1 MTPKRF
7 VGLGE
12 LLVRLAPDGYLRFPQ
27 ADKFN
32 VNYTG
37 AEGNMAIT
45 LCYMGMEASVV
56 TKLPDNEIGRCA
68 LRKLAMYGVDT
79 SHITFGGERIGLY
92 YLERGA
98 SQRPSRIIYD
108 RKHSAFSEA
117 SVNEFCWDEILKD
130 ADWFHFTGITAALS
144 ENCAKMCEQACITAK
159 RLGVRVSCDLNY
171 RKNLWTSEEAQR
183 TMRPLMQDV
192 DVLFA
197 NEEDS
202 EKALGIKADDTDT
215 TAGKLSVEGYAALA
229 RKLGDTFGFEKVAI
243 SLRESISASVNNWSA
258 LLYAGGEI
266 YLSKKYT
273 MQIVDRVGGGDSFA
287 SGMIYAL
294 LHDMDD
300 RTAVEFAAAASCL
313 KHSIEFDFNLS
324 TPDEVKALMSGDGSG
339 RVRR

>member
-1 MTPKRF
+1 MTKKRF

-12 LLVRLAPDGYLRFPQ
+12 LLVRLEPEGFLRFPQ

-37 AEGNMAIT
+37 AEGNMAIA
-45 LCYMGMEASVV
+45 LCYMGMEATMV

-79 SHITFGGERIGLY
+79 SHISFGGERIGLY

-144 ENCAKMCEQACITAK
+144 ENCARICEQACVAAK
-159 RLGVRVSCDLNY
+159 RLDVPVSCDLNY
-171 RKNLWTSEEAQR
+171 RKNLWTPEAAQR
-183 TMRPLMQDV
+183 TMRPLMQYV
-192 DVLFA
+192 DMLFG

-202 EKALGIKADDTDT
+202 EKVLGIKADNTDVA
-215 TAGKLSVEGYAALA
+215 AGKLSAEGYAVLA
-229 RKLGDTFGFEKVAI
+229 RKLSDTFGFERVAI
-243 SLRESISASVNNWSA
+243 SLRESISASVNNWSG
-258 LLYAGGEI
+258 LLYAGGET
-266 YLSKKYT
+266 YLSRQYT

-300 RTAVEFAAAASCL
+300 RTALEFAVAASCL

-324 TPDEVKALMSGDGSG
+324 TPDEVEALMSGHGSG

>member
-1 MTPKRF
+1 MKKRF
-7 VGLGE
+7 VGIGE
-12 LLVRLAPDGYLRFPQ
+12 LLVRLAPEGYLRFPQ

-37 AEGNMAIT
+37 SEGNMAIT
-45 LCYMGMEASVV
+45 LCYMGMDAAMV

-117 SVNEFCWDEILKD
+117 SPDEFCWDEILEG

-144 ENCAKMCEQACITAK
+144 ANCAKICEQACVTAE

-171 RKNLWTSEEAQR
+171 RKNLWTPEQAQR
-183 TMRPLMQDV
+183 TMRPLMRHV

-202 EKALGIKADDTDT
+202 EKTLGIKADGADV
-215 TAGKLSVEGYAALA
+215 TAGKLSTEGYSALA
-229 RKLGDTFGFEKVAI
+229 RKLSDTFGFEKVAI
-243 SLRESISASVNNWSA
+243 SLRESISASINNWSG
-258 LLYAGGEI
+258 LLYSGGDT
-266 YLSKKYT
+266 YVSKKYT
-273 MQIVDRVGGGDSFA
+273 MQVVDRVGGGDSFA
-287 SGMIYAL
+287 SGMIYAF
-294 LHDMDD
+294 LHGMDD

-324 TPDEVKALMSGDGSG
+324 TPDEVMTLMSGDASG
-339 RVRR
+339 RVHR

>member
-1 MTPKRF
+1 MTRKRF

-27 ADKFN
+27 AERFN

-45 LCYMGMEASVV
+45 LCYMGMDAALV
-56 TKLPDNEIGRCA
+56 TRLPDNDIGRCA

-117 SVNEFCWDEILKD
+117 SVDEFRWDEILKG

-144 ENCAKMCEQACITAK
+144 PNCASICQEASLAAK
-159 RLGVRVSCDLNY
+159 RLGIRVSCDLNY
-171 RKNLWTSEEAQR
+171 RKNLWSPEEAQR
-183 TMRPLMQDV
+183 TMRPLMKNV
-192 DVLFA
+192 DVLFG

-202 EKALGIKADDTDT
+202 EKALGVKADDTDI
-215 TAGKLSVEGYAALA
+215 TAGKLSIEGYTALA
-229 RKLGDTFGFEKVAI
+229 RRLVSTFGFEKVAI
-243 SLRESISASVNNWSA
+243 SLRESISASVNNWSG
-258 LLYAGGEI
+258 LLHSNGET
-266 YLSKKYT
+266 YLSKKYS

-294 LHDMDD
+294 LHGMDD
-300 RTAVEFAAAASCL
+300 KTSLEYAVAASCL

-324 TPDEVKALMSGDGSG
+324 TTEEVTALMSGDASG

>member
-1 MTPKRF
+1 VTKKRF

-12 LLVRLAPDGYLRFPQ
+12 LLVRLAPEGYMRFPQ

-45 LCYMGMEASVV
+45 LCYMGMDASLV
-56 TKLPDNEIGRCA
+56 TKLPNNEIGRCA

-98 SQRPSRIIYD
+98 SQRPSQIIYD

-117 SVNEFCWDEILKD
+117 PVDEFCWDEILKD
-130 ADWFHFTGITAALS
+130 ADWFHFTGITVALS
-144 ENCAKMCEQACITAK
+144 ENCARMCEQACITAR

-171 RKNLWTSEEAQR
+171 RKNLWTPEAAQR
-183 TMRPLMQDV
+183 TMRPLMQYV

-202 EKALGIKADDTDT
+202 EKALGIKAEDTDI
-215 TAGKLSVEGYAALA
+215 TAGKLSVEGYTALA
-229 RKLGDTFGFEKVAI
+229 RRLSDTLGLQKVAI
-243 SLRESISASVNNWSA
+243 SLRESISASVNNWSG
-258 LLYAGGEI
+258 LLYAGGET
-266 YLSKKYT
+266 YVSKKYT

-287 SGMIYAL
+287 SGMIYAF
-294 LHDMDD
+294 LHGMDD

-313 KHSIEFDFNLS
+313 KHSIEYDFNLS
-324 TPDEVKALMSGDGSG
+324 TPDEVRALMLGDASG